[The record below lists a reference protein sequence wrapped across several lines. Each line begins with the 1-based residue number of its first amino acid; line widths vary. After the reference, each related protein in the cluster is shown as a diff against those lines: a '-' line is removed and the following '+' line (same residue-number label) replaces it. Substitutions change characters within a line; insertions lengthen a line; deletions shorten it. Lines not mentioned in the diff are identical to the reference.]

1 MKRAKLIL
9 ETLNSASSSGGSML
23 FIETGGGWCV
33 DGNSKA
39 HIEVKGDKKVG
50 GVHGLVIAYS
60 LSLSL
65 SSWTGLNKFPTC
77 LLQLFSE

>member
-1 MKRAKLIL
+1 MRRAKLIL

-33 DGNSKA
+33 DGSSKA

-50 GVHGLVIAYS
+50 GVDGLDGTERGCRVLSPILSLFLSPAGLV
-60 LSLSL
+60 
-65 SSWTGLNKFPTC
+65 
-77 LLQLFSE
+77 